1 MGLATEFLFTTN
13 SDLNV
18 SLTSGVIFELVTKPA
33 EEPLSLTQVKE
44 NLRIRNAR
52 FDLLITRIIS
62 EARQWIEIVTGQM
75 FIEQTWRQIHNSTG
89 SLLVG
94 LGSNRLPFSSGSNLV
109 SLHLEKAR
117 SIVSVKVWP
126 TLASTTQTTV
136 AATDYFLTGQTL
148 TPRTTWPST
157 RGIGG
162 FEVEYKVGHA
172 SNAADFDS
180 SRALPLRR
188 ALDLV
193 IAYLFENP
201 GDNVTFE
208 SKGGSTSVRS
218 LPPEAMAML
227 DSYVRY
233 EL

>member
-1 MGLATEFLFTTN
+1 MGLATEHLFTSN

-18 SLTSGVIFELVTKPA
+18 ALTSGVIFELVTPPL
-33 EEPLSLTQVKE
+33 EEPLTLVQTKG
-44 NLRIRNAR
+44 NLRINNAR
-52 FDLLITRIIS
+52 HDALITRIIP
-62 EARQWIEIVTGQM
+62 EARQWIEMVTGQM

-94 LGSNRLPFSSGSNLV
+94 LGANRLPFSSGSNLV
-109 SLHLEKAR
+109 ALHLEKAR

-172 SNAADFDS
+172 SDAADFDS
-180 SRALPLRR
+180 GRALPLRR
-188 ALDLV
+188 ALDSV
-193 IAYLFENP
+193 VAYLFENP
-201 GDNVTFE
+201 GDSVVFE
-208 SKGGSTSVRS
+208 AQGGSKSVRS
-218 LPPEAMAML
+218 LPPEAMAFL
-227 DSYVRY
+227 EPYVRY